1 MKSFKQFTAE
11 SSYLDPENY
20 MDMGDSRSFEKQKAF
35 IDKHLVDVKELPD
48 GYKQAEVIDFKA
60 ENEKTRPA
68 DHPDDQDEDV
78 YESVQISEA
87 QVAEAEMTDAQKA
100 KREEIVKELKK
111 KMDEFKDRYG
121 DRATDVMYATAT
133 KMAMK
138 DESEEDEEELEE
150 GYYKEGVLKDLEMIV
165 KKKSVGDVKFSDG
178 KKQKVD
184 LTTASMIVSMIKQL
198 NKQNQ
203 KKVLNMLDNS
213 KTFKDVAKFAFSA
226 GKQEEDMSLL
236 IKEIVED
243 VQYITEAKENGEGK
257 DYYIEGIIMQGDI
270 KNRNGRMY
278 PKEILANE
286 VKRYNETYVEKKRAY
301 GELGHPAGPTINL
314 DRVSHLFTELKQD
327 GSNIVGRAKVMDTP
341 MGKIVKNIMDEDGT
355 LGISSRGMGS
365 IKQNKNGIMEV
376 QKDFMLATAGDIVA
390 DPSAPDAFVK
400 GVMEGVDWIYD
411 VASSSWEVANTFD
424 EIEEQIKQT
433 AKVSTAEL
441 EIKAAA
447 LFEKFVRSLTKQIFL

>member
-1 MKSFKQFTAE
+1 
-11 SSYLDPENY
+11 

-226 GKQEEDMSLL
+226 GK
-236 IKEIVED
+236 
-243 VQYITEAKENGEGK
+243 
-257 DYYIEGIIMQGDI
+257 
-270 KNRNGRMY
+270 
-278 PKEILANE
+278 
-286 VKRYNETYVEKKRAY
+286 
-301 GELGHPAGPTINL
+301 
-314 DRVSHLFTELKQD
+314 
-327 GSNIVGRAKVMDTP
+327 
-341 MGKIVKNIMDEDGT
+341 
-355 LGISSRGMGS
+355 
-365 IKQNKNGIMEV
+365 
-376 QKDFMLATAGDIVA
+376 
-390 DPSAPDAFVK
+390 
-400 GVMEGVDWIYD
+400 
-411 VASSSWEVANTFD
+411 
-424 EIEEQIKQT
+424 
-433 AKVSTAEL
+433 
-441 EIKAAA
+441 
-447 LFEKFVRSLTKQIFL
+447 